1 MSRGSKIRHEFVRRY
16 TPLQYLILILLTLYS
31 VNAAAFWTVSPTS
44 AAFGDV
50 VVNTTSTPV
59 TVTFTNEN
67 TGANIEIDSI
77 TATAPFSVT
86 HDCPLISSNQLLA
99 PTASCTITV
108 VYSPTAIGNDSG
120 TLTILGADR
129 SVVFGSG
136 YLPINE
142 VLDLSGTAIDLQ
154 LGELSFQSNGVDF
167 GAVLPGT
174 SATPVPVTL
183 INTGNSTA
191 SISTLSAT
199 APFTQTS
206 NCPGFLE
213 PNQSC
218 TVQVSVDSSTLGDI
232 SGALSVSGSGPQGAI
247 SDIIPLTA
255 SVQGAF
261 LSVSDGSLSF
271 PDTEVGSSSA
281 SQTITFTNTGNVSL
295 SEFTLMLEGDFTET
309 NNCPATLGA
318 GASCDVMVSA
328 APTVAGNISGALLI
342 SAMSGSSPVSET
354 VVLSVTGTEPAAAS
368 DLVPSVSSLEFTDT
382 MTDSESQ
389 PQTLTL
395 TNPGS
400 TAVTINGITTEGDF
414 TQTNT
419 CGSSLDA
426 GASCDIQVTF
436 APQTEGTQSGALVV
450 DTSSGISRITLSGTA
465 TAGTP
470 SPSPSINDQIVDAL
484 DPYTGGNPNLES
496 LSRVIAEACPAG
508 RLGDQ
513 LQADCNVVVGAA
525 FGSDPNTARALQQ
538 VVPES
543 ATKANNVS
551 RQGGETQVRNLGSR
565 ISALRAGARGL
576 SFNGLDWRIDGED
589 LPLQLMAEAYRQ
601 SQGGGASADNQLLE
615 SRLGVFVTGD
625 IASGSKDETDLETG
639 LDFDTYGLTVGAD
652 YRINN
657 QFILGG
663 AFGVINTQADLND
676 NAGDLDTQGYSLS
689 LYGTYYSEQNYFID
703 FAGSY
708 GVNNFEQ
715 TRNIVYQLDGLANV
729 NQKLDADYDGDMYSL
744 FVGSGYDFSR
754 GAWSFGPR
762 VDLEY
767 VRSNV
772 DGFTEQVS
780 NANADGGGWATRV
793 EDMDQTWLTMNLGGR
808 VSYTHSTDW
817 GVLIPY
823 ARLDWLHEF
832 KDDSQTVNAYFVDDP
847 SPQAIEI
854 STEDP
859 DRDYMRLRLG
869 TSAQFQNGLVGFFD
883 FGTLFAN
890 SRWSSNNV
898 SVGIRME
905 F

>member
-1 MSRGSKIRHEFVRRY
+1 MSHRSKACHAPVRRHA
-16 TPLQYLILILLTLYS
+16 TLQFLILIVLATFAM
-31 VNAAAFWTVSPTS
+31 NAAAFWTVSPTS
-44 AAFGDV
+44 VAFGDV
-50 VVNTTSTPV
+50 VVNTDSTPV
-59 TVTFTNEN
+59 TVTFTNQN

-86 HDCPLISSNQLLA
+86 HDCPLISNDLLLA
-99 PTASCTITV
+99 PTASCNITV
-108 VYSPTAIGNDSG
+108 VYSPTALG
-120 TLTILGADR
+120 TNNGSLTIIGADR

-142 VLDLSGTAIDLQ
+142 IIDLSGTAIDQQ
-154 LGELSFQSNGVDF
+154 LGELVLQSNGVDF

-174 SATPVPVTL
+174 PATPVPVTL
-183 INTGNSTA
+183 TNTGNSTA
-191 SISTLSAT
+191 SISTLSASS
-199 APFTQTS
+199 PFTAT
-206 NCPGFLE
+206 NDCPGFLE
-213 PNQSC
+213 PSQSC
-218 TVQVSVDSSTLGDI
+218 TVQVSINTSTLGDVN
-232 SGALSVSGSGPQGAI
+232 GTLSVTGSGPQGSTSSSVA
-247 SDIIPLTA
+247 LTA

-271 PDTEVGSSSA
+271 PDTEIGSSSA
-281 SQTITFTNTGNVSL
+281 SQTVTFTNTGNVSL
-295 SEFTLMLEGDFTET
+295 TELTLMLEGDFTET
-309 NNCPATLGA
+309 NDCPATLSA
-318 GASCDVMVSA
+318 GASCDVMISA
-328 APTVAGNISGALLI
+328 APSVAGDLSGALLI
-342 SAMSGSSPVSET
+342 SAMSGSSPVSESIS
-354 VVLSVTGTEPAAAS
+354 LSVTGTEPVAAS
-368 DLVPSVSSLEFTDT
+368 DLVPSVSSLDFPDATVDA
-382 MTDSESQ
+382 ESQ

-395 TNPGS
+395 SNPGS
-400 TAVTINGITTEGDF
+400 VPVDINGITTEGDF
-414 TQTNT
+414 SQTND
-419 CGSSLDA
+419 CGTTLDA
-426 GASCDIQVTF
+426 GASCDIQITF
-436 APQTEGTQSGALVV
+436 VPQSEGTQSGALVI
-450 DTSSGISRITLSGTA
+450 DTSTGISRVTLSGTA
-465 TAGTP
+465 AADTP
-470 SPSPSINDQIVDAL
+470 AAPPTINDIVEDAL
-484 DPYTGGNPNLES
+484 APYTGGNPNLES
-496 LSRVIAEACPAG
+496 LAGVIAEACPSG

-513 LQADCNVVVGAA
+513 LQSDCNAVVGAA
-525 FGSDPNTARALQQ
+525 FDEDPNTARALQQ

-565 ISALRAGARGL
+565 ISALRAGTRGL

-589 LPLQLMAEAYRQ
+589 LPVHLLADAYRK
-601 SQGGGASADNQLLE
+601 SQGGGASADNPLLE

-625 IASGSKDETDLETG
+625 IASGSKDETDLESG

-652 YRINN
+652 YRISN

-663 AFGVINTQADLND
+663 AFGFINTQADLNN

-715 TRNIVYQLDGLANV
+715 TRNIVYQLDGFANV

-772 DGFTEQVS
+772 DGFTEEVS
-780 NANADGGGWATRV
+780 NASADGGGWATRV

-808 VSYTHSTDW
+808 VSYTQSTDW

-832 KDDSQTVNAYFVDDP
+832 KDDSQVVNAYFVDDP
-847 SPQAIEI
+847 NAQAIEI
-854 STEDP
+854 SSEDP

-869 TSAQFQNGLVGFFD
+869 ASAQFQNGLVGFFD

-898 SVGIRME
+898 SLGVRME